1 MYRYIQLI
9 SSDSFVAFQRICS
22 KDYKIPD
29 SNFTVPKGMIVNIEP
44 RQELCFAN
52 PDKFDPDNFLEDR
65 YNKFGFLG
73 FGQGPR
79 HCIGTKA

>member
-1 MYRYIQLI
+1 MTCLDI
-9 SSDSFVAFQRICS
+9 SFDSFVAFQRICS

-52 PDKFDPDNFLEDR
+52 PDKFDPDNFLEDS

-79 HCIGTKA
+79 HCIGTRA